1 MRTLILLAMLIF
13 CPMLPLL
20 CGAMLATGTLNGS
33 VVDSAGKA
41 VPNQKVRIRK
51 VLNRGP
57 VGKDALAMAAN
68 DNLNVATATT
78 DKDGKFTQSLEPGDY
93 WAEAGSKALGY
104 AKERVEIK
112 AGETTDVK
120 LTLTKEDGKN

>member
-1 MRTLILLAMLIF
+1 MRTLIFLAMLVL

-20 CGAMLATGTLNGS
+20 CGAMLATGTVNGS

-51 VLNRGP
+51 VFEQGP
-57 VGKDALAMAAN
+57 VGKIAMAAS
-68 DNLNVATATT
+68 DNSSGTTVTT
-78 DKDGKFTQSLEPGDY
+78 DKEGKFTQTLEPGSY

-104 AKERVEIK
+104 AKVRFDVK

-120 LTLTKEDGKN
+120 LTLAKEDGKN